1 MARSIDEQDL
11 YPSFNES
18 QPSQLQFSD
27 VDDKKN
33 EIILVM
39 VSRPARGHDDPQ
51 ALLHRDTQT
60 DRQTGR
66 DRGRETDR
74 NSESL
79 SLPHCFTKG

>member
-51 ALLHRDTQT
+51 ALLHRDTQRDRQT
-60 DRQTGR
+60 DRQTDGKR
-66 DRGRETDR
+66 QR
-74 NSESL
+74 
-79 SLPHCFTKG
+79 